1 MSFSLLRHQ
10 TKDHRSQYEFF
21 QLHQHA
27 LGHALNKLLCLL
39 SKPEEITA

>member
-27 LGHALNKLLCLL
+27 LGHALNKLFLL